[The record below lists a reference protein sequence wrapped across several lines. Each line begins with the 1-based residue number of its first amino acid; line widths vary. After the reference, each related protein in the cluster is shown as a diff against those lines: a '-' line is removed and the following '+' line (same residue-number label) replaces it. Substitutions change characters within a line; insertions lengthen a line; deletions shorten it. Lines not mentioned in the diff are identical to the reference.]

1 MARRSVG
8 DSSMH
13 GSLLGRDSTSH
24 SIFFHFCVSH
34 GACCMH
40 GAARTWT
47 FFSDSKM
54 FLDSE
59 FEISVMGE
67 SDLCAHRHGA
77 GRKRCNLAACKLRRI
92 APSGGSDRRRS
103 MSWRCCTRRTRR
115 SSSATD
121 CRGDTGQPRIR
132 QVQNGPSVGMGWRES
147 DLSARIRASCSSSCL
162 RRSRIS
168 RSVART
174 SWASASRTG
183 DCTSTSAMH
192 G

>member
-1 MARRSVG
+1 MR
-8 DSSMH
+8 
-13 GSLLGRDSTSH
+13 
-24 SIFFHFCVSH
+24 
-34 GACCMH
+34 

-121 CRGDTGQPRIR
+121 CRGDTGHGDDKYRMGR
-132 QVQNGPSVGMGWRES
+132 VWSWVG
-147 DLSARIRASCSSSCL
+147 AI
-162 RRSRIS
+162 
-168 RSVART
+168 RT
-174 SWASASRTG
+174 SRRAYVPRVPARACADRGSADPSRALLGPARRERATAQVHRR
-183 DCTSTSAMH
+183 CTDDVQSATPKVYQ
-192 G
+192 